1 MHFAL
6 VRLTIMCIHDA
17 HSWMCLSVCGEHIS
31 DVSPEPIYACIILR
45 ILGYTFGENNTGII

>member
-6 VRLTIMCIHDA
+6 VRLAIICIYGA
-17 HSWMCLSVCGEHIS
+17 HSWMCSSVCGELII
-31 DVSPEPIYACIILR
+31 DVRPEHIYASIILR